1 MRTNL
6 SAILSAAAVAAL
18 LASPAMA
25 KAPRH
30 HHAAS
35 STVYIPSDAR
45 GSVTPYGTSERAAPR
60 SNPYASDSQGYQSY
74 PNPDRVFPAPDHY
87 YN

>member
-1 MRTNL
+1 MRTSLN
-6 SAILSAAAVAAL
+6 AILSAAAVAAL

-30 HHAAS
+30 HRVAP

-45 GSVTPYGTSERAAPR
+45 GSVTPYGTFEGRTSR

-87 YN
+87 Y

>member
-6 SAILSAAAVAAL
+6 TAILSAAAVAAL

-25 KAPRH
+25 KTPRH
-30 HHAAS
+30 HHVAP
-35 STVYIPSDAR
+35 STVYIPNDAR
-45 GSVTPYGTSERAAPR
+45 GSVAPYGASAGTTSR

-87 YN
+87 Y

>member
-6 SAILSAAAVAAL
+6 TAVLSAVAVAAL

-30 HHAAS
+30 HHAAP

-45 GSVTPYGTSERAAPR
+45 GSVTPYGTSEGTTSR

-74 PNPDRVFPAPDHY
+74 PNPDHVFPAPDHY
-87 YN
+87 Y

>member
-1 MRTNL
+1 MRMNL
-6 SAILSAAAVAAL
+6 NAILSATAVAVL

-25 KAPRH
+25 TAPQH
-30 HHAAS
+30 HHAAR

-45 GSVTPYGTSERAAPR
+45 GSVTPYRTFERAAPR

-87 YN
+87 Y